1 MDANYFVCVRAGFAV
16 AVGFG
21 CKCAL
26 SKKNFTRCEAVM
38 ANIIA
43 HVNNCNIYKG
53 ELFSFVWQH

>member
-1 MDANYFVCVRAGFAV
+1 MDANYFVCVRAGFVV

-43 HVNNCNIYKG
+43 HVNN
-53 ELFSFVWQH
+53 